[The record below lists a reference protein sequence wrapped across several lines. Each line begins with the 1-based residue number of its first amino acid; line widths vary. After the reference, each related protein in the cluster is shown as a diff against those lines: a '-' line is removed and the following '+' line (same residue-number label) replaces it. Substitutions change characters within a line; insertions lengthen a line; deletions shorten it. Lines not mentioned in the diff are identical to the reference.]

1 MLVEVV
7 WHVLERYLKTWTFE
21 HLIPNKLVHS
31 VITAGMLSM
40 MNKKLDFVFFD
51 PLNFKYVSI
60 AKLKILIFLDFD
72 ITSW

>member
-1 MLVEVV
+1 MIIQ
-7 WHVLERYLKTWTFE
+7 TFF
-21 HLIPNKLVHS
+21 KQGV
-31 VITAGMLSM
+31 A
-40 MNKKLDFVFFD
+40 LDFVFFD